1 MKKKILIAVGLAMLM
16 LLFISSAFAA
26 HEHTFGDWVW
36 PPGKMPT
43 CQKKGQQERVCT
55 QTGCSKHEYRPVNTV
70 PHEFDPATCTK
81 PKTCKF
87 KCGTTLG
94 SAPGHKFTIPANCVR
109 KKTCSVCGATEGD
122 LGNHIFSSA
131 TCIKKS
137 TCIYCGYE
145 RGGYGA
151 HKWVNY
157 TCTVCGKHP

>member
-36 PPGKMPT
+36 SPGKMPT

-87 KCGTTLG
+87 KCGTTSG

-109 KKTCSVCGATEGD
+109 KKNVFCLRRNRRRSGQSYFLKCN
-122 LGNHIFSSA
+122 LYQKINL
-131 TCIKKS
+131 
-137 TCIYCGYE
+137 YLL
-145 RGGYGA
+145 
-151 HKWVNY
+151 WL
-157 TCTVCGKHP
+157 